1 MSSKKG
7 EKNESSSSAE
17 GESGGTVSTPR
28 ADVTMPKVER
38 KRRGSNSAR
47 SLPTKKMPDLPKLK
61 EVSLSAIK
69 TVSCSLAVLSF
80 LALNV

>member
-47 SLPTKKMPDLPKLK
+47 S
-61 EVSLSAIK
+61 A
-69 TVSCSLAVLSF
+69 
-80 LALNV
+80 